1 MIDEKRKIELFDEFY
16 EWLKN
21 DGLKAIKSERLHKKK
36 IFSSLLNNH
45 QMTLDNFTDFNRL
58 QFEKAFLP
66 ISVIITPG
74 ILSSSK

>member
-1 MIDEKRKIELFDEFY
+1 VIDEKRKIELFDEFY

-45 QMTLDNFTDFNRL
+45 QMTLDNFTDFLTDKRL
-58 QFEKAFLP
+58 KQIKNLKFQRAEN
-66 ISVIITPG
+66 IS
-74 ILSSSK
+74 